1 MKISFVVNSTESG
14 KISKTLESIKMYDSI
29 TILNS
34 DNDKYASALFKTC
47 SDVKYKKAVDTTADI
62 LFICDDRT
70 EISETMVDKVVN
82 LFKDSSVDVVYTDYI
97 KNIDGKE
104 LKINLPSVV
113 ATTENIS
120 EVKSFAIRA
129 KLFEDSNIDKL
140 RYRYLIYHI
149 PEYLYNYYT

>member
-14 KISKTLESIKMYDSI
+14 KISKTLESIKQYNSV

-34 DNDKYASALFKTC
+34 EYDKYSSAIFKTC
-47 SDVKYKKAVDTTADI
+47 SDVKYKKEIDKSADI

-82 LFKDSSVDVVYTDYI
+82 LFKDSSVEVVYTDYI
-97 KNIDGKE
+97 KNINGKE
-104 LKINLPSVV
+104 LKVNLPSVV
-113 ATTENIS
+113 ATTENIN
-120 EVKSFAIRA
+120 EAKLFAIRT